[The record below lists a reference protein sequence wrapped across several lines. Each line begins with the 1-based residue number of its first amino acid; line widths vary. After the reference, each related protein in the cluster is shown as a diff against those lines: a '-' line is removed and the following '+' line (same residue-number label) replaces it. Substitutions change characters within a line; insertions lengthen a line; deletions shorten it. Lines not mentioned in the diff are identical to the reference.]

1 MSDLRKDLD
10 RAARAER
17 LLSDEL
23 LTEAFMALEDA
34 YIEHWRNSK
43 VLDADGREKLWQAVQ
58 IVGKVRSHLERA
70 INDGKFAAAELNKI

>member
-10 RAARAER
+10 RAARADR

-43 VLDADGREKLWQAVQ
+43 VLDADGRERLWQAVQ
-58 IVGKVRSHLERA
+58 IVGKVRAHLA
-70 INDGKFAAAELNKI
+70 QVITDGKMAAAELNTL